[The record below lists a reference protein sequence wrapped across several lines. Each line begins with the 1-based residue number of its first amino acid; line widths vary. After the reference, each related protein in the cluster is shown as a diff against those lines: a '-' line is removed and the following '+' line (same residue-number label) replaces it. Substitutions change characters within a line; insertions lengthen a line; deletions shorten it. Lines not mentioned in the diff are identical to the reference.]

1 MSAAGKLAALE
12 VLDDLMRGLT
22 ALAPEQIMNGDT
34 VDDLFMAFRVPGLV
48 HLRKHRADL
57 AAVLANEGAAT

>member
-1 MSAAGKLAALE
+1 
-12 VLDDLMRGLT
+12 MRGLA